1 MRDNQTKLPTKYAP
15 AERASAEELKKQIE
29 LFRRKHVAT
38 FIIEHIP
45 VFITIL
51 NKYRQIVYA
60 NEAFLKFLGVE
71 KEEDVL
77 GLRPGEAVHCIH
89 AYEDEGGCGTTEF
102 CRYCGAVNAILDA
115 QRGIP
120 NEKECLITQENH
132 NVLDLLVWANPIE
145 IDGEQFTVFTMR
157 DIQHLNRRRA
167 LERIFFHDVLNTAGA
182 LRSFSSLI
190 LESDDPEEIKELS
203 EYIRQITDKIIEE
216 IKSQKDLL
224 AAENDDLEI
233 EISKINSLELLKTLK
248 IFYKDSILAED
259 KEIII
264 DPNSKE
270 ITFYSDESL
279 VRRVISNMLKNALEA
294 SKKGE
299 RVTLGCKEV
308 ENGIEFFVH
317 NPDYIPPRIQL
328 QIFNRSFSTKGK
340 NRGLG
345 TYSMKL
351 LTEKYLQGRVS
362 FVTDKEKGTTFF
374 AKFKNLSEEKS
385 ESEHSDNRH

>member
-279 VRRVISNMLKNALEA
+279 VRRVISNMLKIALEA
-294 SKKGE
+294 SNKGE
-299 RVTLGCKEV
+299 
-308 ENGIEFFVH
+308 
-317 NPDYIPPRIQL
+317 
-328 QIFNRSFSTKGK
+328 
-340 NRGLG
+340 
-345 TYSMKL
+345 
-351 LTEKYLQGRVS
+351 
-362 FVTDKEKGTTFF
+362 
-374 AKFKNLSEEKS
+374 
-385 ESEHSDNRH
+385 

>member
-270 ITFYSDESL
+270 ITFYSDEVL
-279 VRRVISNMLKNALEA
+279 VRRVISNMVKNALEA

-362 FVTDKEKGTTFF
+362 FITDKEKGTTFF